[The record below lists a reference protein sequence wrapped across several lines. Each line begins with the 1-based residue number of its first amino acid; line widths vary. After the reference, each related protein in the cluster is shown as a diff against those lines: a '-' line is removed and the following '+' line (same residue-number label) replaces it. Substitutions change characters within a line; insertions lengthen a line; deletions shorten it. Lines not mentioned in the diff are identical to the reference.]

1 MNLCRSLELS
11 DKPNSKAFVH
21 SHFIFSE
28 ATIKSQ
34 TYDRQQR
41 STSWVS
47 SAVCYNSLIRSSK
60 RLSFNVSFSRQLFTV
75 LVYKEKKYFSQNS
88 RTWIMSFQVLQT
100 HPYIT
105 DTRRINCI
113 NEWKWKVQTQ
123 RLITIKF
130 KFMALQK
137 SSDWHTQHFT
147 LLSLYSCFAAPRHF
161 TGHFSETVSCVY
173 WIHRGLFIPSM
184 AYLEVKKKNVG
195 HGK

>member
-1 MNLCRSLELS
+1 MINPIRR
-11 DKPNSKAFVH
+11 H
-21 SHFIFSE
+21 SCTVTLFS
-28 ATIKSQ
+28 
-34 TYDRQQR
+34 QR
-41 STSWVS
+41 PQLNRKRMIDSNDQRVGFLLRKHT
-47 SAVCYNSLIRSSK
+47 VCYNSLIRSSK

-105 DTRRINCI
+105 GTRRINCI